1 MTATL
6 IDLQERLAD
15 RLASPTAPSS
25 PTLPLDTPVSST
37 PLTGAPGPSRKLM
50 VQRLTALVREVSLLG
65 VRFHVQGPH
74 LTITGRD
81 GLPAPLANLLDA
93 FERSGW
99 LRGYFGCDRAE
110 SSALELIT
118 RLEVQAILVRTKKR
132 LRQALS
138 QLVED
143 QKIHGPEIGLDI
155 ETAPNPEHRKLPPAV
170 KFTQDGT
177 IADRQGPSKAKGE
190 MKDGTLLDP
199 HRSHIAS
206 VQLYCGGEHAF
217 VIRGPALKLLLRS
230 AWFRRQRFIAHNA
243 VFETNFLDYFYS
255 RPGRRPINWPIECSM
270 QMVGLEIGCRRSA
283 YGGRSLANA
292 AKVIGKITIGKSF
305 ATSNWD
311 AEKLSPGQIA
321 YAAADSV
328 IAYKLWR
335 HLRPILQKPLGHGQ
349 NRWTAYELQR
359 DAGPAVARMQTRGL
373 LLDREEHAKQVA
385 TWSRELA
392 EARHTFK
399 AATGNVP
406 PSTDN
411 EVRAWLETV
420 ITPEQ
425 RRFWPSTDTGQ
436 LSIKHRDLARVREA
450 PTAKTVMT
458 IREKQT
464 LLRTFGER
472 LARHINPVTGRI
484 HGSFEIAAA
493 GPGRFAAADPNL
505 QQLPVRRNPEFR
517 RCVIAPLGRRIVVCD
532 WGQVELRALAVLY
545 HDDALMA
552 DLVSGDLHRRTAAR
566 INGIALDAVT
576 ETQRYSAKAT
586 NFGAIY
592 GISADGL
599 RRNIFADFGVELTL
613 REGQR
618 ALDQFAN
625 VYHRAWSGRER
636 FAKECQARGYIVV
649 PTSGRIVRK
658 QWFKYGKLTD
668 RQCFN
673 TPVQGSCADA
683 MLRAVALIDTCMV
696 EGRIRGGLIAC
707 VHDELL
713 LEVHEDDA
721 EIARGLLEDVMV
733 DAFATTFPGAPTTGV
748 AAATIGQNWAEA
760 KA

>member
-6 IDLQERLAD
+6 IDLQERLVD
-15 RLASPTAPSS
+15 HLGGRTAPSS
-25 PTLPLDTPVSST
+25 LELPLDTPTTST
-37 PLTGAPGPSRKLM
+37 PLTAAPGPSSRLM
-50 VQRLTALVREVSLLG
+50 VQRLAALIREVSLLG
-65 VRFHVQGPH
+65 VLFRPQGPH
-74 LTITGRD
+74 LIITGRE
-81 GLPAPLANLLDA
+81 GLPQPLANLLDA

-110 SSALELIT
+110 SSALELIA
-118 RLEVQAILVRTKKR
+118 RLNVQAVLVRTKKR
-132 LRQALS
+132 LRQALL
-138 QLVED
+138 QLAED

-170 KFTQDGT
+170 KFTQEGV

-190 MKDGTLLDP
+190 LKDSTLFDP

-206 VQLYCGGEHAF
+206 VQLHCGGGHAF
-217 VIRGPALKLLLRS
+217 VIRGPALALLLRS

-243 VFETNFLDYFYS
+243 VFESSFLDYYCA
-255 RPGRRPINWPIECSM
+255 RPGRRPINWPIECTM
-270 QMVGLEIGCRRSA
+270 QMTGLEIGCRRSA

-292 AKVIGKITIGKSF
+292 AKVIGKIEVSKSF
-305 ATSNWD
+305 ATSDWD
-311 AEKLSPGQIA
+311 AETLSPGQIA
-321 YAAADSV
+321 YAAADAV
-328 IAYKLWR
+328 LAYRLWR
-335 HLRPILQKPLGHGQ
+335 HLQPILQKPLGHGQ
-349 NRWTAYELQR
+349 SRWIAYQLQR
-359 DAGPAVARMQTRGL
+359 DAGLAIGRMQTRGL
-373 LLDREEHAKQVA
+373 LLDREEHARQVA
-385 TWSRELA
+385 EWSKELA
-392 EARHTFK
+392 EARH
-399 AATGNVP
+399 AYLDATGKVP

-450 PTAKTVMT
+450 PNAKTVMT

-472 LARHINPVTGRI
+472 LGRHINPATGRI

-505 QQLPVRRNPEFR
+505 QQLPVRRNPKFR
-517 RCVIAPLGRRIVVCD
+517 ECVIALLGRRIIVCD
-532 WGQVELRALAVLY
+532 WGQVELRALAWLY
-545 HDDALMA
+545 QDEALMN
-552 DLVSGDLHRRTAAR
+552 DLVNGDVHRRTAAR
-566 INGIALDAVT
+566 INGISLEAVT
-576 ETQRYSAKAT
+576 DEQRYSAKAV

-592 GISADGL
+592 GISPDGL
-599 RRNIFADFGVELTL
+599 RQNIFADFGIEMTL
-613 REGQR
+613 GEAQR
-618 ALDQFAN
+618 ALEQFAN

-658 QWFKYGKLTD
+658 QWFSYKKLTD

-683 MLRAVALIDTCMV
+683 MLRAVALIDTCLV
-696 EGRIRGGLIAC
+696 EGQIRGGLIAC

-748 AAATIGQNWAEA
+748 AAAAIGRNWAEA

>member
-1 MTATL
+1 MTTAL

-15 RLASPTAPSS
+15 RLGSRTAPSA
-25 PTLPLDTPVSST
+25 PELPLDTPAAET
-37 PLTGAPGPSRKLM
+37 PLPAAPRPSGKLT
-50 VQRLTALVREVSLLG
+50 VQRLAVLIRELSLLG
-65 VRFHVQGPH
+65 TRFHVLGPH
-74 LTITGRD
+74 LTVTGRE
-81 GLPAPLANLLDA
+81 GLPQPLANLLDE

-99 LRGYFGCDRAE
+99 LRGFFGCDRAE
-110 SSALELIT
+110 SSALQLIT
-118 RLEVQAILVRTKKR
+118 RLGVQAVLVRTKKR
-132 LRQALS
+132 LRQAL
-138 QLVED
+138 LRLIED

-155 ETAPNPEHRKLPPAV
+155 ETAPNPEYRKLPPAV
-170 KFTQDGT
+170 KFTQEGV
-177 IADRQGPSKAKGE
+177 IADRQGPSKIKGE
-190 MKDGTLLDP
+190 LEDKPALDP

-217 VIRGPALKLLLRS
+217 VIRGPALALLLRS
-230 AWFRRQRFIAHNA
+230 GWFRCPRFMAHNS
-243 VFETNFLDYFYS
+243 VFEASFIDHYCA
-255 RPGRRPINWPIECSM
+255 RPGRRPINWPIECTM
-270 QMVGLEIGCRRSA
+270 QMTGLEIGCRRSA

-292 AKVIGKITIGKSF
+292 AKVIGKIAVGKSF

-335 HLRPILQKPLGHGQ
+335 CLRPKLKERLGHGMS
-349 NRWTAYELQR
+349 RWTAYELQR
-359 DAGPAVARMQTRGL
+359 DAGLAVARMQNRGL
-373 LLDREEHAKQVA
+373 LLDREEHARQVEE
-385 TWSRELA
+385 WSQELA
-392 EARHTFK
+392 KARHTYHE
-399 AATGNVP
+399 ATGKIP

-420 ITPEQ
+420 ITPDQ

-450 PTAKTVMT
+450 PNAKTVMT

-505 QQLPVRRNPEFR
+505 QQLPVRRNPKFR
-517 RCVIAPLGRRIVVCD
+517 ECIIAGPGYRIVVCD
-532 WGQVELRALAVLY
+532 WGQVELRALAWLY
-545 HDDALMA
+545 HDEALMN
-552 DLVSGDLHRRTAAR
+552 DLVNGDVHRRTAAR
-566 INGIALDAVT
+566 INGISLEAVT
-576 ETQRYSAKAT
+576 DEQRYSAKAV

-592 GISADGL
+592 GISPDGL
-599 RRNIFADFGVELTL
+599 RQNIFADFGIEMTFG
-613 REGQR
+613 EAER
-618 ALDQFAN
+618 ALNQFAS

-658 QWFKYGKLTD
+658 QWFTYGKLTN

-673 TPVQGSCADA
+673 SPVQGSCADA
-683 MLRAVALIDTCMV
+683 MLRAVALIDACLV
-696 EGRIRGGLIAC
+696 EGQIRGGLIAC

-721 EIARGLLEDVMV
+721 EIVRALLEDVMI
-733 DAFATTFPGAPTTGV
+733 DAFSTTFPGAPTKGV
-748 AAATIGQNWAEA
+748 AAAAIGQNWAEA
-760 KA
+760 KQ